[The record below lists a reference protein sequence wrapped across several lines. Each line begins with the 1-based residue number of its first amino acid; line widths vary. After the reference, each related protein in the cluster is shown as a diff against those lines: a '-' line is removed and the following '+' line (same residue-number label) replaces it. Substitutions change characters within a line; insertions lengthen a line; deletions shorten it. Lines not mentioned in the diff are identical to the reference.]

1 MFPPQKDRT
10 RDPSLLPCFRGSLFS
25 LLVKGGGKHFG
36 LACLRRGKNGC
47 WKPNAKIRHPRSPP
61 TPYPALALALGPQ
74 KASGFSG
81 NRFKPRFLELGL
93 ASSRRVKEAWSLG
106 EKGES
111 GPCGGSAGPPH
122 PLG

>member
-1 MFPPQKDRT
+1 MPKSDTQEAHTPP
-10 RDPSLLPCFRGSLFS
+10 
-25 LLVKGGGKHFG
+25 
-36 LACLRRGKNGC
+36 
-47 WKPNAKIRHPRSPP
+47 
-61 TPYPALALALGPQ
+61 PYPALALALGPQ

-106 EKGES
+106 EKG
-111 GPCGGSAGPPH
+111 GVRALWGSAGPPH